1 MIYNIT
7 HEDSY
12 KNYFGYFQYEIE
24 EFSSS
29 FHFHI
34 LPEGFQQYLKC
45 FAKLTYLEEHDN
57 RTNISSEI
65 DLTPDDDFKERKN
78 HLLEYLVYG
87 YKNNYEDIIP
97 QGNNSIK
104 NDMLNITIKN
114 AIKMILRAPS
124 KIKIVLYS
132 QYKMSL
138 MKKYFLNYF
147 NETIKNTKISYNNI
161 NQLIFQQIK

>member
-34 LPEGFQQYLKC
+34 LPEVFQQYLKC

-65 DLTPDDDFKERKN
+65 DLTPDDEFKERKN
-78 HLLEYLVYG
+78 HLLEYLV
-87 YKNNYEDIIP
+87 
-97 QGNNSIK
+97 
-104 NDMLNITIKN
+104 
-114 AIKMILRAPS
+114 
-124 KIKIVLYS
+124 
-132 QYKMSL
+132 
-138 MKKYFLNYF
+138 
-147 NETIKNTKISYNNI
+147 
-161 NQLIFQQIK
+161 

>member
-1 MIYNIT
+1 M
-7 HEDSY
+7 
-12 KNYFGYFQYEIE
+12 
-24 EFSSS
+24 
-29 FHFHI
+29 
-34 LPEGFQQYLKC
+34 KC
-45 FAKLTYLEEHDN
+45 FTKLTYLEEHDN
-57 RTNISSEI
+57 RINISSEI

-87 YKNNYEDIIP
+87 YKNNSEEIIP

-104 NDMLNITIKN
+104 NDMINITIKN
-114 AIKMILRAPS
+114 TIKMILRDPS

-147 NETIKNTKISYNNI
+147 NETIKNTKISDNNI
-161 NQLIFQQIK
+161 NQFLYFSFEILLN